1 MDEVR
6 IEPID
11 LAVYAAAAL
20 DVQAV
25 AFGLGPEEVALR
37 LQIVRRHAELPG
49 VHAVGALKGGMLVG
63 FGYGMPNDRTHWWST
78 VIEPYLAV
86 GGNDGW
92 LDDAFSVTELHV
104 HPRYQ
109 RLGLGRGL
117 ITTLCAA
124 SPLPQSILSAVDR
137 ETPARALYRSLGYRD
152 LARRVLFPN
161 TVLPYAVM
169 GAPLPLPTRSSR
181 RPDAAPREAAP
192 RDGAPHAAPRGPVGP
207 P

>member
-6 IEPID
+6 IEPVD
-11 LAVYAAAAL
+11 LAEYAAAAL

-37 LQIVRRHAELPG
+37 LQIVQRHARLPG
-49 VHAVGALKGGMLVG
+49 VHAVGALQGGMLVG

-78 VIEPYLAV
+78 VIEPYLAAN
-86 GGNDGW
+86 GNEAW
-92 LDDAFSVTELHV
+92 LDEAFSVTELHV

-109 RLGLGRGL
+109 GFGFGRAL
-117 ITTLCAA
+117 ITALCGA
-124 SPLPQSILSAVDR
+124 SPLTHSILSAVDR

-169 GAPLPLPTRSSR
+169 GAQLPLPTRSSR
-181 RPDAAPREAAP
+181 RPDGAPGECAPRAAP
-192 RDGAPHAAPRGPVGP
+192 HGPAGP